1 MAAAAGMDNAVQP
14 CFNGTHRMT
23 TLTIPSHDGQSF
35 GAYMALPPKG
45 VGPGII
51 LIQEIWGVNAH
62 IRAVADQYAQDG
74 YVVLAPDMFWRQKPG
89 VDLQYTPADTQ
100 LAYQYM
106 NKLDGAHAVLDL
118 QATTKALRG
127 RAEVQGQIASI
138 GFCMGGRLSYAL
150 AATGA
155 VDAAV
160 CYYGGGIQNNLGL
173 ASAISVPMLFHYAAL
188 DDHIPPTAVAAV
200 QDAFS
205 GHRDAQFHVYPDVG
219 HGFNCWGR
227 PMYNQRA
234 AALARGRTLQWLAE
248 RLI

>member
-1 MAAAAGMDNAVQP
+1 MNAS
-14 CFNGTHRMT
+14 
-23 TLTIPSHDGQSF
+23 TLSIPSHDGQTF
-35 GAYMALPPKG
+35 GAYLALPPKG
-45 VGPGII
+45 TGPGII

-62 IRAVADQYAQDG
+62 IRAVADQYALDG

-89 VDLQYTPADTQ
+89 VDLQYTEADSQ

-106 NKLDGAHAVLDL
+106 NALDGPNAVKDL
-118 QATTKALRG
+118 QATAQALRG
-127 RAEVQGQIASI
+127 RAEPGGKIASV

-160 CYYGGGIQNNLGL
+160 CYYGGGIQNNLGV
-173 ASAISVPMLFHYAAL
+173 APAITAPILFHYAAL

-200 QDAFS
+200 QAAFA
-205 GHRDAQFHVYPDVG
+205 GHSHAQFHVYPGVG

-227 PMYNQRA
+227 AMYNQRA
-234 AALARGRTLQWLAE
+234 AALAHGRTLQWLAE
-248 RLI
+248 NLG